1 MKCFPRTPRRSSVGL
16 AAPKLCPRNLLAGLA
31 LGAATALAA
40 AAPATAQTPRFE
52 HRHGGLVHGIWM
64 HSTNGGAT
72 AEDGGRIR
80 YCTDGQTWILAD
92 VPEEVRGQLRGVMFV
107 DEDIGYCV
115 GDGGVVL
122 KTTTGGDDW
131 TWVNATNPITSLK
144 TDSSYVLLNE
154 PAGLYDI
161 VMFDEDEG
169 YAVGNDGVVVY
180 TDDGWFNW
188 TNLDLV
194 DESPDPNDFYDL
206 YMWDAGN
213 GIFVGDY
220 GTIVKMTTDEFD
232 VVSYSNP
239 SFPTYLCFG
248 PTGGG
253 DHGID
258 WWSVQFDGDDG
269 VLAGGVGFN
278 NGIMA
283 TSSNGGDT
291 WAQIPLLVPYSI
303 DETILAGAAP
313 TVYAVAPMVGIL
325 NVAGYGT
332 TVWELELGGIGAGP
346 KIFDQCDPTVES
358 QYLDADGTSSP
369 VAVHELPVS
378 SPGINGHPPLQAMF
392 AINAANKWIAGQF
405 GVIQRWHSG
414 TSSWVQQA
422 TLDHQRLTAGD
433 FKDEDVGCVIGQGN
447 SIRRTTDGGATWS
460 VVHPTTGL
468 PNLAHSGRDLDLSPN
483 GYGVAVGTDSFFA
496 YSTNS
501 GAAWTVVPRLDL
513 PSGWASTMEACK
525 IAPSSTIAYVAGPG
539 GTAFKVDLTAS
550 PLVWTNVT
558 VAGMSTSGDTVLGL
572 DFIDS
577 STGYAVGTER
587 TAYVTSNGG
596 SNWTAV
602 TVSGT
607 TAGQS
612 FRAVATW
619 DSGTKAAAVGTGG
632 IVYYRD
638 GGAFNAVSLGS
649 HATDVAFND
658 VEILDGGDEVMICG
672 DAGQIRRY
680 ASSTWSSPKSM
691 TSQNIHALSFDADD
705 HGFAIGQQFVI
716 LEYN

>member
-1 MKCFPRTPRRSSVGL
+1 MQLCPWTPQRPVEGHPARTTR
-16 AAPKLCPRNLLAGLA
+16 PRNLLWGLA
-31 LGAATALAA
+31 LAATAAVSA
-40 AAPATAQTPRFE
+40 AAPASAQAPRFE
-52 HRHGGLVHGIWM
+52 HRHGGVVHGIWM
-64 HSTNGGAT
+64 YGANGGAT

-80 YCTDGQTWILAD
+80 YCTDGQTWLLAEVPAD
-92 VPEEVRGQLRGVMFV
+92 VRGMLRGVMFLD
-107 DEDIGYCV
+107 DEKGYCV

-122 KTTTGGDDW
+122 KTTNGGEDW
-131 TWVNATNPITSLK
+131 AWVNQLNPITSLK
-144 TDSSYVLLNE
+144 TDSFDVLLDE

-180 TDDGWFNW
+180 TADGWDNW

-194 DESPDPNDFYDL
+194 EESINPVDFYDL
-206 YMWDAGN
+206 YMWDADN
-213 GIFVGDY
+213 GVFVGDY
-220 GTIVKMTTDEFD
+220 GTIRKMTTDEFD
-232 VVSYSNP
+232 VVTISQ
-239 SFPTYLCFG
+239 PTISPALCFG
-248 PTGGG
+248 SGGSTE
-253 DHGID
+253 HGLE
-258 WWSVQFDGDDG
+258 WWSVQFLGNNG
-269 VLAGGVGFN
+269 VIAGGLGFN
-278 NGIMA
+278 NGFIL
-283 TSSNGGDT
+283 TSSDDGDT
-291 WAQIPLLVPYSI
+291 WSQISLLVPYELA
-303 DETILAGAAP
+303 ETQLSGAAP
-313 TVYAVAPMVGIL
+313 THYAVGQMVGGL
-325 NVAGYGT
+325 NVAGYGSS
-332 TVWELELGGIGAGP
+332 VWDLLLGGIGAGP
-346 KIFDQCDPTVES
+346 KIFDQCDPLVPTEF
-358 QYLDADGTSSP
+358 LNDDGTG
-369 VAVHELPVS
+369 VPVS
-378 SPGINGHPPLQAMF
+378 LQTLPQSTADINGRPPLQAMF
-392 AINAANKWIAGQF
+392 SLTHVNKWIGGQF
-405 GVIQRWHSG
+405 GIIQRWDSG
-414 TSSWVQQA
+414 TDSWNHQA
-422 TLDHQRLTAGD
+422 TVNHQRLSAGD
-433 FKDEDVGCVIGQGN
+433 FKDQDVGCVIGQGN
-447 SIRRTTDGGATWS
+447 SIVRTADGGATWS
-460 VVHPTTGL
+460 VVHPTSGL
-468 PNLAHSGRDLDLSPN
+468 PNLAHSGRDLDLSSN

-513 PSGWASTMEACK
+513 PSGWVSTMEACK
-525 IAPSSTIAYVAGPG
+525 IAPSSTVAYVAGPG
-539 GTAFKVDLTAS
+539 GTAFKVDLAAS
-550 PLVWTNVT
+550 PLVWTDVT

-596 SNWTAV
+596 ANWTAV